1 MSQGKLDRLHEISV
15 RPTAEEAGG
24 KKIPLL
30 KHGDLLTRDE
40 FHRRYEAT
48 PHLKKI
54 ELIKGVVYM
63 GSPVRHTRH
72 SQPHGHMMGWLA
84 VYSAATPGTDFG
96 DNATVRLNDDNEVQP
111 DAFLRL
117 ESGLGGHSQI
127 SGDDYIEGAPELI
140 IEIAASSTDYDLNI
154 KFEVYQHCDVQEY
167 IVWQTE
173 DGQLDWFRLVE
184 GVYVPLRANAA
195 GVIESRAFPG
205 LRLAVEALLT
215 KDLATVL
222 VELQKGLDTPEHT
235 AFVDRLSKP

>member
-1 MSQGKLDRLHEISV
+1 MSQEKLGTLHEISV
-15 RPTAEEAGG
+15 QPTAAEAGG
-24 KKIPLL
+24 QKIPPL

-54 ELIKGVVYM
+54 ELIEGVVYM

-84 VYSAATPGTDFG
+84 VYHAGTPGTDFG
-96 DNATVRLNDDNEVQP
+96 DNATVRLNDNNEVQP

-127 SGDDYIEGAPELI
+127 GGDDYIEGTPELI

-154 KFEVYQHCDVQEY
+154 KFEVYQHCGVQEY

-173 DGQLDWFRLVE
+173 DGQLDWFRLVK
-184 GVYVPLRANAA
+184 GVYVPLQVDAA
-195 GVIESRAFPG
+195 GIIKSRAFPG
-205 LRLAVEALLT
+205 LRLAVKALLT

-222 VELQKGLDTPEHT
+222 VELQKGLDTHEHT
-235 AFVDRLSKP
+235 AFADRLSKP

>member
-1 MSQGKLDRLHEISV
+1 MSQGKSDRLHEISV
-15 RPTAEEAGG
+15 RSTADEAEGQ
-24 KKIPLL
+24 KIPPL
-30 KHGDLLTRDE
+30 KQGDLLTRDE

-54 ELIKGVVYM
+54 ELIEGVVYI

-84 VYSAATPGTDFG
+84 VYNAGTPGTDFG

-111 DAFLRL
+111 DAFLRF
-117 ESGLGGHSQI
+117 ESELGGHSQI
-127 SGDDYIEGAPELI
+127 SGDDYIEDTPELI

-154 KFEVYQHCDVQEY
+154 KFEVYQHCGVQEY

-173 DGQLDWFRLVE
+173 DRQLDWFRLVK
-184 GVYVPLRANAA
+184 GVYVPLRVNAA
-195 GVIESRAFPG
+195 GIIESRAFPG
-205 LRLAVEALLT
+205 LRLAVEALLA

-235 AFVDRLSKP
+235 TFVDRLSKP

>member
-1 MSQGKLDRLHEISV
+1 MSQEKPDRLHEISV
-15 RPTAEEAGG
+15 RPITEEAGG
-24 KKIPLL
+24 KKISPL

-54 ELIKGVVYM
+54 ELIEGVVYM
-63 GSPVRHTRH
+63 GAPVRHTRH

-84 VYSAATPGTDFG
+84 VYNAGTPGTDFG
-96 DNATVRLNDDNEVQP
+96 DNATVRLNDDNEIQP

-117 ESGLGGHSQI
+117 ESELGGHSQI
-127 SGDDYIEGAPELI
+127 SRDDYIEGTPELI

-154 KFEVYQHCDVQEY
+154 KFEVYQQCGVQEY

-173 DGQLDWFRLVE
+173 DRQLDWFRLVE
-184 GVYVPLRANAA
+184 GVYVPLQANTA
-195 GVIESRAFPG
+195 GVIESRSFPG
-205 LRLAVEALLT
+205 LWLAVEALLA

-222 VELQKGLDTPEHT
+222 AELQKGLDTSEHT
-235 AFVDRLSKP
+235 TFVDQLSKL

>member
-1 MSQGKLDRLHEISV
+1 MNQGKPDRLHEISV
-15 RPTAEEAGG
+15 RPTAAEVGS
-24 KKIPLL
+24 KKIPPL

-54 ELIKGVVYM
+54 ELIEGVVYM

-127 SGDDYIEGAPELI
+127 SRDDYIEGAPELI
-140 IEIAASSTDYDLNI
+140 IEIAASSTDYDLKV

-173 DGQLDWFRLVE
+173 DEQFDWFRLVE

-195 GVIESRAFPG
+195 GVIESRSFPG
-205 LRLAVEALLT
+205 LRLAVEALLA

-222 VELQKGLDTPEHT
+222 VELQKGLDTSEHT
-235 AFVDRLSKP
+235 AFVNRLSKP

>member
-1 MSQGKLDRLHEISV
+1 MSQEKLGTPHEISV
-15 RPTAEEAGG
+15 QPTAAEASGQ
-24 KKIPLL
+24 KIPPL

-54 ELIKGVVYM
+54 ELIEGVVYM
-63 GSPVRHTRH
+63 GLPVRHTRH

-84 VYSAATPGTDFG
+84 VYNASTPGTDFG

-117 ESGLGGHSQI
+117 ESELGGHSQI
-127 SGDDYIEGAPELI
+127 SGDDYIEGTPELI

-154 KFEVYQHCDVQEY
+154 KFEVYQHCGVQEY
-167 IVWQTE
+167 AVWQTE
-173 DGQLDWFRLVE
+173 DRQLDWFRLVK
-184 GVYVPLRANAA
+184 GVYVPLQANAA
-195 GVIESRAFPG
+195 GIIESRAFPG